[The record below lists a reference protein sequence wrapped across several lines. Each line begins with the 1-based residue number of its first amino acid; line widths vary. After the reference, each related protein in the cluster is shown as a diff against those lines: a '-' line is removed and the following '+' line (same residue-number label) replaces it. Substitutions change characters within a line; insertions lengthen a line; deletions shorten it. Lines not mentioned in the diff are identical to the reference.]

1 MCFLFGSLWR
11 QVSCHWKYFN
21 NDLELLGLRFFYVTD
36 VHCPFC
42 LFELKVNIIFKSTR
56 IHLFLKELLVMFSKK
71 LWPAWIKTTVATY
84 WWGELVS
91 FGLCCCYSV
100 KFTQADLCLGKY
112 LNSLIEKKFGLIYY
126 ETHDLFYFLE
136 VPCSVLNMPTTHEY
150 HFLSIRLNQHSLVH
164 VSLKGKLATIYPI
177 IYLDNI

>member
-1 MCFLFGSLWR
+1 MR
-11 QVSCHWKYFN
+11 I
-21 NDLELLGLRFFYVTD
+21 ELSV
-36 VHCPFC
+36 
-42 LFELKVNIIFKSTR
+42 IFSIYTYIYGQR
-56 IHLFLKELLVMFSKK
+56 WIT
-71 LWPAWIKTTVATY
+71 WIKSTVATY

-112 LNSLIEKKFGLIYY
+112 LDSLIEKKFGLIFY
-126 ETHDLFYFLE
+126 EAHDLFYFLE

-164 VSLKGKLATIYPI
+164 VSLKGKLATILYNIPRQYI
-177 IYLDNI
+177 DNSKTKTAECGTIWIGMKNMVLLLFC

>member
-1 MCFLFGSLWR
+1 MKVHWCFHECG
-11 QVSCHWKYFN
+11 N
-21 NDLELLGLRFFYVTD
+21 LGIPD
-36 VHCPFC
+36 
-42 LFELKVNIIFKSTR
+42 I
-56 IHLFLKELLVMFSKK
+56 
-71 LWPAWIKTTVATY
+71 
-84 WWGELVS
+84 
-91 FGLCCCYSV
+91 

-164 VSLKGKLATIYPI
+164 VSLKGKLATILYNIPRQYI
-177 IYLDNI
+177 DNSKTKTAECGSIWIGMKNMVVSTTVLLVHVSIR